1 MCFATVTIIC
11 DTKLPSVVP
20 RSAFTDLTRRKRAS
34 SNYFQALVIRV
45 LWALSGIVLPISAST
60 VAQAAPFAYS
70 EAISGDL
77 PSGEALLFFGA
88 PVFNLEAG
96 VNTIS
101 GNLSDIALEG
111 FDSFAFVI
119 PQGYQLSSV
128 KVSYSN
134 SVNFNGTGLS
144 LVPGI
149 GVPFGL
155 ATDYLAIHEL
165 SPKTLFATTTPL
177 GAGTYSIGNFY
188 LNYASTDP
196 KLYLD
201 YTFTL
206 NVEKIAAHTQVQSR
220 PLQTIQSILS
230 SLVPPQLITRRN
242 AVVLAH
248 GWNSNADAWPKEMA
262 TSIKAVIDNRQRE
275 RLIDPNGIWDVY
287 YVDWPEAA
295 GNGCPVFG
303 INISCLPPWN
313 AYVNAGPL
321 GVSLGK
327 FLLSK
332 NYDHIHLIGHS
343 AGSNLIE
350 SAATFARPRG
360 GKQPII
366 HSTFLDAYHPFPEL
380 VNYGMSANWAEQYV
394 DKRDSFSSA
403 IGLGSL
409 ANTNMKLPSA
419 FNFVIDA
426 LDKPP
431 TSINPCTSIVC
442 AHAWPYN
449 WYRKT
454 VDKSS
459 DWLYGFAASVEYRG
473 GSVPEHQTTL
483 RRGDECALLT
493 PSSLCTSSSL
503 PTFADLQLVLVPS
516 PWSSLSGVS
525 VAQSSTG
532 AVITSNTTQGLH
544 LTLTT
549 GSPVWVSLGSNVTQG
564 FNTLQFDYSFAA
576 PAEGLLSVFL
586 DDQVVFKADQRDAM
600 AGVNPSGRISVG
612 NVSPG
617 QHTLSF
623 RLDHFTSA
631 QSSVEISNIVPSN
644 ASIIRVLNLKPV
656 ANAGQMQKVRLG
668 TLVNLNG
675 TRSFDQDRKPLPLT
689 YGWKQTFG
697 PPVLLLDSTTPTP
710 KFTPLTRGLYKFA
723 LVVNDG
729 QSNSNIS
736 TVKVHASKNGDL
748 VEEDNDTGTGCVIC
762 NPFSK

>member
-1 MCFATVTIIC
+1 MCFAFAKITRVA
-11 DTKLPSVVP
+11 KS
-20 RSAFTDLTRRKRAS
+20 RSIVSQATYPAWNRRKRISA
-34 SNYFQALVIRV
+34 NYFQAWMVRV
-45 LWALSGIVLPISAST
+45 LWALSGVFLVVGTST
-60 VAQAAPFAYS
+60 VVQAAPLVYRES
-70 EAISGDL
+70 VSGDL
-77 PSGEALLFFGA
+77 PTGETLEAVGV
-88 PVFNLEAG
+88 PVFRLDSG
-96 VNTIS
+96 LNTIS
-101 GNLSDIALEG
+101 GQLTPGDG
-111 FDSFAFVI
+111 FDAFSFIV
-119 PQGYQLSSV
+119 PQGFQITSIQMYF
-128 KVSYSN
+128 SN
-134 SVNFNGTGLS
+134 PVNFLS
-144 LVPGI
+144 TVLGFAPGV
-149 GVPFGL
+149 GVRTFGP
-155 ATDYLAIHEL
+155 IHSDFLSVRDL
-165 SPKTLFATTTPL
+165 SPKTIFSSNTPL
-177 GAGTYSIGNFY
+177 GAGTYSLGNTI
-188 LNYASTDP
+188 LNGAVMHGLIS
-196 KLYLD
+196 LD
-201 YTFTL
+201 YTYTL

-248 GWNSNADAWPKEMA
+248 GWNSNADAWPKAMA

-697 PPVLLLDSTTPTP
+697 PPVLLFDSTTPTP